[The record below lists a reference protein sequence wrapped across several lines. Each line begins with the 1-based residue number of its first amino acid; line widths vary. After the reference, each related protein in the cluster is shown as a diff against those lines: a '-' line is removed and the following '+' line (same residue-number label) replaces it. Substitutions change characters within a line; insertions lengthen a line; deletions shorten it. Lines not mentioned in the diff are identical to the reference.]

1 MKLYPALGIIAAV
14 VVSIGSY
21 SVGFHRGKEEMDVF
35 SGNLVGG
42 ISAGIRGE
50 SLPLLL
56 SAAEALKYPEQQ
68 DIQKALRRYA
78 RSQATVVKE
87 CSASKACAALTAQP
101 LPQAALVDLALSYK

>member
-1 MKLYPALGIIAAV
+1 MKLYPTLGIIAAV

-21 SVGFHRGKEEMDVF
+21 SFGFYRGKGEMDAVA
-35 SGNLVGG
+35 GNLVSAV
-42 ISAGIRGE
+42 SAGIRGE

-87 CSASKACAALTAQP
+87 CAASKTCAALSAQP
-101 LPQAALVDLALSYK
+101 LPQATLVDLALSYK